1 MTQREAS
8 GRGSAPIQLFI
19 RMNPPWM
26 FIDEIRRFV
35 ESFCACA
42 SLGPDREAQVALAVH
57 ELMQNAVA
65 VPQARGADVELDL
78 EVDPRADRVTIRV
91 VNGCPEE
98 DFVALRQRIEAMYR
112 EPDALAHYLRTM
124 KERPSSARGGLGLA
138 RVRFEA
144 QLDIRVRRQSADRV
158 IVEAEG
164 PLRAPRLPAATG
176 GTHG

>member
-1 MTQREAS
+1 MTQRETS
-8 GRGSAPIQLFI
+8 GHPGAPIQLFI

-57 ELMQNAVA
+57 ELMQNAVPHA
-65 VPQARGADVELDL
+65 HGDEVELDL

-91 VNGCPEE
+91 MNGCSDDE
-98 DFVALRQRIEAMYR
+98 FAALRTRVEAMYR
-112 EPDALAHYLRTM
+112 EADALSHYLTTM
-124 KERPSSARGGLGLA
+124 KAQPASASRGGLGLA

-144 QLDIRVRRQSADRV
+144 QLDIQVRRQTAGRV

-164 PLRAPRLPAATG
+164 PLRAPKLPAVG
-176 GTHG
+176 GKHG